1 MTSAPSAARMWV
13 EEGPAHNRIA
23 SAADR
28 VPELPLDGVRI
39 LDATAWWA
47 GPSSTHILAAL
58 GAEVI
63 HLESTAH

>member
-1 MTSAPSAARMWV
+1 MWV
-13 EEGPAHNRIA
+13 EEGPAHNRITTGA
-23 SAADR
+23 EGAPR
-28 VPELPLDGVRI
+28 LPLEGIRI

-63 HLESTAH
+63 HLESTDH